1 MSEDLAKSKEE
12 FLHIICGLNEEQ
24 YKLAVNPQLVD
35 FILSD
40 LEKRVKRDNPVKLS
54 VLFTGI
60 SGFLKEP
67 INLFQ
72 KGESGIGKSYNTVQ
86 TLKYFPKET
95 TILLGGLSPKA
106 LIHDYGV
113 LLTEDG
119 KPADTIEAPEKPRK
133 SDFADAEDFKDETR
147 LYKKKFKE
155 YIEIMKKTYTLIELS
170 GKTLVFLENPDWE
183 TFHMLYPILSHDT
196 ERIEYRFVDKLA
208 KGQMR
213 TMHVVIQGWP
223 ATVFL
228 TVDRRYME
236 ELATRS
242 FTVTPESTKEKIAD
256 ANQLTN
262 MKANYPW
269 LYDRE
274 TGEIQEIRTVV
285 IAIRTWFKASEADV
299 VVPFEGLY
307 EFFPKEIVRDMR
319 DFQHFTQF
327 LKAITALHL
336 FQRPLITINGKSFVV
351 STMFDVAVAINIYR
365 EIFETTRTG
374 TEQAILDF
382 YHNVIKQKNS
392 WYLKDLTEEY
402 NVTATRKASSD
413 TIRIKLDRLAQIG
426 YVNIERDENNKTRN
440 IYTPLHQELNA
451 QSLVE
456 NHRKTP
462 TQQDLKV
469 KLKEGF
475 EKWKNNILVLGEANI
490 KKFFHGAIEE
500 GISKPPLTLSDLEAD
515 VLDEN
520 FFSVFTLFKKE
531 YLSKAEPSLKQE
543 NKPESLR
550 ETISQQVSNSDSP
563 LHLTD
568 ISQFKSLV
576 RLTTYFDGVCEGC
589 GFKGRMDYQIT
600 MLDDSW
606 GLLCEKCG
614 RELEKQLGKVD

>member
-119 KPADTIEAPEKPRK
+119 KPADTVEAPEKPRK

-242 FTVTPESTKEKIAD
+242 FTVAPEDCKEKIEA

-262 MKANYPW
+262 LKANYPW
-269 LYDRE
+269 LNE
-274 TGEIQEIRTVV
+274 ESEEMQKIRGIINGVKS
-285 IAIRTWFKASEADV
+285 WFEASKADV
-299 VVPFEGLY
+299 IVPFEGLY

-327 LKAITALHL
+327 LKTITALHL
-336 FQRPLITINGKSFVV
+336 FQRPQIIIKGKAFVV
-351 STMFDVAVAINIYR
+351 STMYDVAVAIKIYS

-374 TEQAILDF
+374 TEQSILDF
-382 YHNVIKQKNS
+382 YHSIVKQKTA
-392 WYLKDLTEEY
+392 WHLKDLTEEY
-402 NVTATRKASSD
+402 NATATRKASSD
-413 TIRIKLDRLAQIG
+413 TVRIKLDRLAQIG
-426 YVNIERDENNKTRN
+426 YVDIERDENDKRLNVYK
-440 IYTPLHQELNA
+440 PLHQELNA
-451 QSLVE
+451 QSMLE
-456 NHRKTP
+456 SHRKTLN
-462 TQQDLKV
+462 QQDLKA

-475 EKWKNNILVLGEANI
+475 KKWRTQCSCLPTLEI
-490 KKFFHGAIEE
+490 KKFFHG
-500 GISKPPLTLSDLEAD
+500 SDMPKCDFDMLEYD
-515 VLDEN
+515 VLMEN
-520 FFSVFTLFKKE
+520 FFSISVLLSQE
-531 YLSKAEPSLKQE
+531 HLSKAEPSSEQE
-543 NKPESLR
+543 KKPEIVR
-550 ETISQQVSNSDSP
+550 EDETRGIS
-563 LHLTD
+563 D
-568 ISQFKSLV
+568 ISQFKSLT
-576 RLTTYFDGVCEGC
+576 RLTTYFDGVCEKC
-589 GFKGRMDYQIT
+589 GFKGKMDFQIT
-600 MLDDSW
+600 MLDDTW
-606 GLLCEKCG
+606 GLLCESCG

>member
-1 MSEDLAKSKEE
+1 MSDDIPKSKEE
-12 FLHIICGLNEEQ
+12 FLHNICGLNEEQ

-35 FILSD
+35 FILTD
-40 LEKRVKRDNPVKLS
+40 LEKRIKRDNPVKLS
-54 VLFTGI
+54 VFFTGI

-86 TLKYFPKET
+86 SLKYFPTET

-119 KPADTIEAPEKPRK
+119 KPADTVEAPEKPRK
-133 SDFADAEDFKDETR
+133 SDFADMEEYKDEMR
-147 LYKKKFKE
+147 LYKKKMKE
-155 YIEIMKKTYTLIELS
+155 YVETMKKTYTLIELS
-170 GKTLVFLENPDWE
+170 GKTLVFLENPDFE

-242 FTVTPESTKEKIAD
+242 FTVAPENCQEKIEA

-269 LYDRE
+269 LNE
-274 TGEIQEIRTVV
+274 ESEEMQKIRALI
-285 IAIRTWFKASEADV
+285 IAIKTWFEASEANV
-299 VVPFEGLY
+299 IVPFEGLQ
-307 EFFPKEIVRDMR
+307 EFFPSSIVRDMR

-336 FQRPLITINGKSFVV
+336 FQRPLITINGKTFVV
-351 STMFDVAVAINIYR
+351 STMYDVAVAIKIYS

-382 YHNVIKQKNS
+382 YHSIVKQKS
-392 WYLKDLTEEY
+392 AWYLKSLTEEY
-402 NVTATRKASSD
+402 NAQSSRKASSE
-413 TIRIKLDRLAQIG
+413 TIRVKLERLAQIG
-426 YVNIERDENNKTRN
+426 YVNVEKDDADKRLNVYKPLVQEAEMSKIPLKT
-440 IYTPLHQELNA
+440 LDW
-451 QSLVE
+451 
-456 NHRKTP
+456 
-462 TQQDLKV
+462 QDFKS
-469 KLKEGF
+469 KLEEGF
-475 EKWKNNILVLGEANI
+475 KKWKETILKIGGLET
-490 KKFFHGAIEE
+490 KKFFYQITEDGVT
-500 GISKPPLTLSDLEAD
+500 KPPLTFSNLETD
-515 VLDEN
+515 VLAEN
-520 FFSVFTLFKKE
+520 FFSIFTPVNLGFLFKTKE
-531 YLSKAEPSLKQE
+531 SLKQE
-543 NKPESLR
+543 ENPEINQTENIRRVL
-550 ETISQQVSNSDSP
+550 
-563 LHLTD
+563 D
-568 ISQFKSLV
+568 ISHFKSLV
-576 RLTTYFDGVCEGC
+576 RLTTYFDGVCERC
-589 GFKGRMDYQIT
+589 GFKGKMDYQVNL
-600 MLDDSW
+600 LDGTW

-614 RELEKQLGKVD
+614 RELEKQLAG

>member
-1 MSEDLAKSKEE
+1 MSVDEEPKSKEE
-12 FLHIICGLNEEQ
+12 WLHKICGLNEEQ
-24 YKLAVNPQLVD
+24 YKLATNPQLVD

-40 LEKRVKRDNPVKLS
+40 LEKRIKRDNPVKLS
-54 VLFTGI
+54 VFFTGI

-86 TLKYFPKET
+86 SLKYFPTET

-119 KPADTIEAPEKPRK
+119 KPADTVEAPEKPRK
-133 SDFADAEDFKDETR
+133 SDFADIEEFKDETR
-147 LYKKKFKE
+147 LYKKKMKE

-170 GKTLVFLENPDWE
+170 GKTLVFLETPEFDA
-183 TFHMLYPILSHDT
+183 FRMLYPILSHDT

-242 FTVTPESTKEKIAD
+242 FTVAPESCKEKIEA

-269 LYDRE
+269 LNE
-274 TGEIQEIRTVV
+274 ESEEMQKIRGIINGVKS
-285 IAIRTWFKASEADV
+285 WFEVSKADV
-299 VVPFEGLY
+299 VVPFEGLQ
-307 EFFPKEIVRDMR
+307 EFFPSSIVRDMR
-319 DFQHFTQF
+319 DFQHFIQF
-327 LKAITALHL
+327 LKTITAMHL
-336 FQRPLITINGKSFVV
+336 FQRPQIVIKNKAFVV
-351 STMFDVAVAINIYR
+351 STMYDVAVAINIYS

-374 TEQAILDF
+374 TEQTILDF
-382 YHNVIKQKNS
+382 YHNIVKQKAS

-402 NVTATRKASSD
+402 NAQASKKLSSES
-413 TIRIKLDRLAQIG
+413 IRVKLDRLAQIG
-426 YVNIERDENNKTRN
+426 YVNVEKDADNKRN
-440 IYTPLHQELNA
+440 IYKRLVQDKEMSKNPLESISCQCFK
-451 QSLVE
+451 S
-456 NHRKTP
+456 
-462 TQQDLKV
+462 
-469 KLKEGF
+469 KLEEGF
-475 EKWKNNILVLGEANI
+475 KKWKEHVLKIGGSEI
-490 KKFFHGAIEE
+490 KKFFYGITEE
-500 GISKPPLTLSDLEAD
+500 GISKPPLTFDDLEAD

-520 FFSVFTLFKKE
+520 FFSVSNSSFLGHLFKAK
-531 YLSKAEPSLKQE
+531 PSLKQE
-543 NKPESLR
+543 NKPEQRQESRSWQFL
-550 ETISQQVSNSDSP
+550 
-563 LHLTD
+563 D
-568 ISQFKSLV
+568 ISQFKSLT
-576 RLTTYFDGVCEGC
+576 RLTTYFDGVCEKC
-589 GFKGRMDYQIT
+589 GFKGKMDFQIT
-600 MLDDSW
+600 MLDDTW
-606 GLLCEKCG
+606 GLLCESCG